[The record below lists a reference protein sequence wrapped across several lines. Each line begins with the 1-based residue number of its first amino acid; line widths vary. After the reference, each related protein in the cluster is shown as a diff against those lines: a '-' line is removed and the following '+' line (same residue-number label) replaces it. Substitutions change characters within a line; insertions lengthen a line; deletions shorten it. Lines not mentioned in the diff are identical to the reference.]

1 MHIERHQQM
10 LKNATR
16 ETLGAVITQMKQE
29 RPEAFQIETG
39 ENETLSQR
47 RFAYEPATPLPM
59 AGFNVT
65 RKDAAEAIQESMRK
79 ASERTVKR

>member
-10 LKNATR
+10 LKNAIR

-39 ENETLSQR
+39 ANETLSQR
-47 RFAYEPATPLPM
+47 RFAYEAGDAT
-59 AGFNVT
+59 ADGRFQRDT
-65 RKDAAEAIQESMRK
+65 
-79 ASERTVKR
+79 

>member
-10 LKNATR
+10 LRNATS
-16 ETLGAVITQMKQE
+16 ETLAAVITQMKQE
-29 RPEAFQIETG
+29 HPEAFQIETG
-39 ENETLSQR
+39 ANETLSQR